1 MTKQI
6 LSRRSFIRASVAAG
20 GGLMLGFHM
29 PVALAAS
36 IGPRTQ
42 STTTAVGTEIN
53 AWIVIDKDGT
63 VTLRI
68 PHTEQ
73 GQGGITSVAMLIAE
87 ELNVDWSKIKT
98 EFADANRHLR
108 NNKEYK
114 VMSTHGSQLVRLQH
128 PHLMGAGA
136 SARERLKQAAAEAWG
151 VDRSEIEAKLGV
163 LTAGN
168 RTATYGEFA
177 AAAARVKLDKEPEIQ
192 TDPAKWWLLG
202 KPRQRLDIPNKVNG
216 SAQYAIDTRLP
227 GMVYAAVRASPVPWG
242 TLKSYNF
249 DVIKDRPGV
258 LAAVRLK
265 AVPGK
270 RGQPDMQDAV
280 AVVAD
285 SWYRAKT
292 ALELLP
298 IEWESGESANTSSAA
313 YVAEGRRLVDQ
324 KGILSGKEDSMAAE
338 IIASAKKRVTAT
350 YDRPFETHARMEPIN
365 ATVHVQPDRVDVWS
379 PTQDQ
384 SAAITLVADQLGV
397 DPKIVYAHTMFLG
410 GGFGGNGGGGTGVTR
425 QAAEISRQIGKPVK
439 VIWSREE
446 DIAQD
451 KQRPLTVA
459 KLTAAIGDDGLPTAL
474 FTRAAW
480 VTFDGTNQWGSATA
494 DYAIYNMPY
503 KFPHRQHE
511 RHNIKTHVPGSTH
524 RAPGANQHGFMAES
538 FIDEIA
544 IAGGW
549 DPLEWRIKMT
559 EGLDDWQLVLRTLK
573 EKSGFRTDLPKG
585 EGMGVAV
592 VESHGTIAA
601 ACATVN
607 VSRRGRLTIEK
618 ILVVMDAGRVINPHA
633 ATEQCEGSVVWELSH
648 AWMGGLELE
657 EGRFVNTNFDTY
669 NLLRID
675 QIPQVETIFAS
686 SGGAKWGGLGEP
698 AGPPAP
704 PAVANAIYYATGG
717 GAVPQPGSDLDRLG
731 VAGFPTPKLPRHRAR
746 VSRALRSM
754 ERSGMMRCRPGTVT
768 HTVFATVPDQRCTAS
783 LWLALHRIRDT

>member
-6 LSRRSFIRASVAAG
+6 LSRRSFISTSVAAG

-87 ELNVDWSKIKT
+87 ELNVDWAKIKT

-108 NNKEYK
+108 NKKEYK

-151 VDRSEIEAKLGV
+151 VERSAVEARLGV

-168 RTATYGEFA
+168 RTGTYGEFA
-177 AAAARVKLDKEPEIQ
+177 EAAARVKLDKEPEINI
-192 TDPAKWWLLG
+192 DPAKWWLLG
-202 KPRQRLDIPNKVNG
+202 KSKQRVDIPNKVNG
-216 SAQYAIDTRLP
+216 SAQYAIDTRVP
-227 GMVYAAVRASPVPWG
+227 GMVYAAVKASPVPWG

-249 DVIKDRPGV
+249 DAIKGRPGV
-258 LAAVRLK
+258 IAAVPLK

-270 RGQPDMQDAV
+270 RGQPDLQDAV

-285 SWYRAKT
+285 TWYRAKT
-292 ALELLP
+292 ALDLLP
-298 IEWESGESANTSSAA
+298 IEWDAGDSVKASTAS
-313 YVAEGRRLVDQ
+313 YYAEGHRVLEQTGRVTEKPDP
-324 KGILSGKEDSMAAE
+324 KAAE
-338 IIASAKKRVTAT
+338 IIAASNKVVTAS
-350 YDRPFETHARMEPIN
+350 YERPFETHARMEPIN

-384 SAAITLVADQLGV
+384 SVAILLVADQLKV
-397 DPKIVYAHTMFLG
+397 DPRIVFAHTMFLG

-425 QAAEISRQIGKPVK
+425 QAAEISKQVGKPVK

-446 DIAQD
+446 DLAQD
-451 KQRPLTVA
+451 KQRPLAVA
-459 KLTAAIGDDGLPTAL
+459 KLRAAIGDDGLPTAL

-480 VTFDGTNQWGSATA
+480 FIQDGNARVGSATA
-494 DYAIYNMPY
+494 DYGIYNVPY
-503 KFPHRQHE
+503 KIPHRHHE
-511 RHNIKTHVPGSTH
+511 RHDLKTHIPSSTH
-524 RAPGANQHGFMAES
+524 RAPGANQLGFMAES
-538 FIDEIA
+538 FVDEMA

-549 DPLEWRIKMT
+549 DPLEWRIKLT
-559 EGLDDWQLVLRTLK
+559 EGLDDWQLVLKTLK
-573 EKSGFRTDLPKG
+573 QHAGFRTDLPKG

-601 ACATVN
+601 ACATVT
-607 VSRRGRLTIEK
+607 VSRRGRLNIEK
-618 ILVVMDAGRVINPHA
+618 LLVVLDAGRVINPNA
-633 ATEQCEGSVVWELSH
+633 ATEQCEGSVCWELSH
-648 AWMGGLELE
+648 AWTGGLELE
-657 EGRFVNTNFDTY
+657 GGRFVNTNFDTY

-675 QIPQVETIFAS
+675 QNPHVETIFAS
-686 SGGAKWGGLGEP
+686 SGGKKWGGLGEP

-704 PAVANAIYYATGG
+704 PAVANAIYYATG
-717 GAVPQPGSDLDRLG
+717 
-731 VAGFPTPKLPRHRAR
+731 K
-746 VSRALRSM
+746 
-754 ERSGMMRCRPGTVT
+754 
-768 HTVFATVPDQRCTAS
+768 
-783 LWLALHRIRDT
+783 RIRSTPFRIHDLTWALS

>member
-1 MTKQI
+1 MTKQT

-29 PVALAAS
+29 PAALAAS

-42 STTTAVGTEIN
+42 STTTAVGIEIN

-73 GQGGITSVAMLIAE
+73 GQGGATSVAMLIAE

-177 AAAARVKLDKEPEIQ
+177 EAAARVKLDKEPEIK

-227 GMVYAAVRASPVPWG
+227 GMVYAAVKASPVPWG

-298 IEWESGESANTSSAA
+298 IEWEFGESANTSSAA
-313 YVAEGRRLVDQ
+313 YVAEGRRLVDE
-324 KGILSGKEDSMAAE
+324 KGLLSGKEDSMAAE

-384 SAAITLVADQLGV
+384 SAAISLVADQLGV

-559 EGLDDWQLVLRTLK
+559 EGMPDWQLVLRTLK

-607 VSRRGRLTIEK
+607 VSRRGRLEIEK
-618 ILVVMDAGRVINPHA
+618 VLVVMDAGRCINPHA
-633 ATEQCEGSVVWELSH
+633 ATEQCEGSVVWEL
-648 AWMGGLELE
+648 AMP
-657 EGRFVNTNFDTY
+657 GRA
-669 NLLRID
+669 
-675 QIPQVETIFAS
+675 AS
-686 SGGAKWGGLGEP
+686 SSKRAASSTPTSIPTTCSASIRFRRSRRSSRRPAVRWGGLGEP

-704 PAVANAIYYATGG
+704 PAVANAIYYATG
-717 GAVPQPGSDLDRLG
+717 
-731 VAGFPTPKLPRHRAR
+731 K
-746 VSRALRSM
+746 
-754 ERSGMMRCRPGTVT
+754 
-768 HTVFATVPDQRCTAS
+768 
-783 LWLALHRIRDT
+783 RIRATPFRSQDLTWTDSV

>member
-1 MTKQI
+1 MTKQT

-36 IGPRTQ
+36 ISPRTQ

-53 AWIVIDKDGT
+53 AWNVIDKDGT

-73 GQGGITSVAMLIAE
+73 GQGGATSVAMLIAD

-177 AAAARVKLDKEPEIQ
+177 EAAAKVKLDKEPEIQ

-216 SAQYAIDTRLP
+216 SAQYAIDTRVP
-227 GMVYAAVRASPVPWG
+227 GMVYAAVKASPVPWG

-298 IEWESGESANTSSAA
+298 IEWEFGESANTSSAA

-338 IIASAKKRVTAT
+338 IIASAKKQVTAT

-397 DPKIVYAHTMFLG
+397 DPKTVYAHTMFLG

-425 QAAEISRQIGKPVK
+425 QAAEISKQIGKPVK

-657 EGRFVNTNFDTY
+657 NGRFVNTNFDTY

-686 SGGAKWGGLGEP
+686 SGGTKWGGLGEP

-704 PAVANAIYYATGG
+704 PAVANAIYYATG
-717 GAVPQPGSDLDRLG
+717 
-731 VAGFPTPKLPRHRAR
+731 K
-746 VSRALRSM
+746 
-754 ERSGMMRCRPGTVT
+754 
-768 HTVFATVPDQRCTAS
+768 
-783 LWLALHRIRDT
+783 RIRSTPFRSHDLTWTDSV

>member
-68 PHTEQ
+68 PHTEM

-108 NNKEYK
+108 NNNEYK
-114 VMSTHGSQLVRLQH
+114 SMFTAGSQLVRFRH

-151 VDRSEIEAKLGV
+151 VERSQVEGKLGV

-168 RTATYGEFA
+168 RTGTYGEFA
-177 AAAARVKLDKEPEIQ
+177 EAAARVTLDKEPEINI
-192 TDPAKWWLLG
+192 DPAKWWLLG
-202 KPRQRLDIPNKVNG
+202 KSKQRLDIPNKVNG
-216 SAQYAIDTRLP
+216 SAQYAIDTRVP
-227 GMVYAAVRASPVPWG
+227 GMVYAAVKASPVPWG

-249 DVIKDRPGV
+249 DVIKGRPGV
-258 LAAVRLK
+258 IAVVPLR
-265 AVPGK
+265 AVPK
-270 RGQPDMQDAV
+270 RRGQPDLQDAV

-285 SWYRAKT
+285 TWYRAKT
-292 ALELLP
+292 ALDLLP
-298 IEWESGESANTSSAA
+298 VEWDFGDSVKASTAS
-313 YVAEGRRLVDQ
+313 YYAEGHRALEQTGLV
-324 KGILSGKEDSMAAE
+324 SGKPNPKAAE
-338 IIASAKKRVTAT
+338 IIAASNKVVTAS
-350 YDRPFETHARMEPIN
+350 YERPFETHARMEPIN
-365 ATVHVQPDRVDVWS
+365 ATVHVRADRVDVWS

-384 SAAITLVADQLGV
+384 SVAITLVADQLKV
-397 DPKIVYAHTMFLG
+397 DPKIVFAHTMFLG
-410 GGFGGNGGGGTGVTR
+410 GGFGGNGAGGTGVTR
-425 QAAEISRQIGKPVK
+425 QAAEISKQVGKPVK

-446 DIAQD
+446 DLAQD
-451 KQRPLTVA
+451 KQRPLAVA
-459 KLTAAIGDDGLPTAL
+459 KLRAAIGDDGLPTAL

-480 VTFDGTNQWGSATA
+480 FIQDGNARVGSASG
-494 DYAIYNMPY
+494 DYGIYNMPY
-503 KFPHRQHE
+503 KIPHRHHE
-511 RHNIKTHVPGSTH
+511 RHDLKTHIPSSTH
-524 RAPGANQHGFMAES
+524 RAPGANQLGFVTEV
-538 FIDEIA
+538 FVDEMA

-559 EGLDDWQLVLRTLK
+559 EGLPDWQLVLKTLK
-573 EKSGFRTDLPKG
+573 EKAGFRTDLPKG
-585 EGMGVAV
+585 EGMGIGV

-601 ACATVN
+601 ACATVT
-607 VSRRGRLTIEK
+607 VSRRGRLNIEK
-618 ILVVMDAGRVINPHA
+618 ILVVLDAGRVINPNA
-633 ATEQCEGSVVWELSH
+633 ATEQCEGSVCWELSH
-648 AWMGGLELE
+648 AWTGGLELE
-657 EGRFVNTNFDTY
+657 GGRFVNTNFDTY

-675 QIPQVETIFAS
+675 QNPHVETIFAS
-686 SGGAKWGGLGEP
+686 SGGKKWGGLGEP

-704 PAVANAIYYATGG
+704 PAVANAIYYATG
-717 GAVPQPGSDLDRLG
+717 
-731 VAGFPTPKLPRHRAR
+731 K
-746 VSRALRSM
+746 
-754 ERSGMMRCRPGTVT
+754 
-768 HTVFATVPDQRCTAS
+768 
-783 LWLALHRIRDT
+783 RIRSTPFRSHDLTWT